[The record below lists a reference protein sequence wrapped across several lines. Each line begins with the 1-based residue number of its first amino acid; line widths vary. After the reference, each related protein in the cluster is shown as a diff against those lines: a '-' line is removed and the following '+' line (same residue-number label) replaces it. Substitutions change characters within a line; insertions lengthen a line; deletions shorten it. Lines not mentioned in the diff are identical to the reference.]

1 MNARNAFQDLIPNN
15 NCFGCGPH
23 NRKGLRIKSHWIGE
37 NEAEC
42 RFTPSTEH
50 SAGPLH
56 TLNGGIIATLIDCHT
71 VCTAIAKA
79 YQMAGRGIGSGE
91 PIWFATG
98 RLTVSYQKPVP
109 LDAEV
114 VLLATIAEAKE
125 KKIRVSCSVMARGE
139 VCATGDVVAV
149 RVPSGWFEGTHV
161 GRAD

>member
-1 MNARNAFQDLIPNN
+1 MNEQMAFQDMIPNN
-15 NCFGCGPH
+15 NCFGCGPY
-23 NRKGLRIKSHWIGE
+23 NDKGLRIKSRWVEKDI
-37 NEAEC
+37 AEC
-42 RFTPSTEH
+42 RFTPAQEH

-79 YQMAGRGIGSGE
+79 YQMAGRPIGSGD

-114 VLLATIAEAKE
+114 VLLAAIDEAKE
-125 KKIRVSCSVMARGE
+125 KKITVSCRVMAHGE
-139 VCATGDVVAV
+139 VCAAGDVVAV

-161 GRAD
+161 GRSD